1 MKKSFLPALL
11 LFATICSAQWTGA
24 RMDTLTHNAE
34 RDEISRQSFAIDAGN
49 NLHLISVRE
58 NGAGWMVLYFNH
70 PVNGSW
76 SVEDTVS
83 IGPSAEPTLAVTG
96 QDGIPYIA
104 CTEDSVN
111 EIILY
116 HKTGTSW
123 TREQVTNNLTN
134 DFSPSIALDE
144 NGFVHLAWILEDPAG
159 TYKINYAN
167 NRNGNWNIQTLVN
180 SQLGP
185 FGSGAAPQI
194 AIQPGGVAH
203 IVYRGGNFGTYRIL
217 HAYNDSLG
225 GSNWNFDFPSSP
237 NAEDLSSSMVVTP
250 DSTVHLLVSGND
262 GFGFPV
268 HAYYMEKIS
277 GAISFGNAVDVANGF
292 SAEVGS
298 LFISNNTAACVLN
311 EVSGNFYTGNL
322 IYSDENSGWSAVTL
336 LSTQDIY
343 NGQLI
348 IDQNGNGFAAAYQ
361 GNTFQTE
368 EIVVYGPDNTAA
380 ITNVT
385 DSQDK
390 VYGFIKGESLYLK
403 SSKSFSGEIT
413 LYDIAGK
420 KIQSVTLNIF
430 PGETEKISLSGCSN
444 GVYLLQGISGEN
456 NFTLKINYTH

>member
-1 MKKSFLPALL
+1 MKKSLLLALL
-11 LFATICSAQWTGA
+11 LFTITCSAQWSGA
-24 RMDTLTHNAE
+24 RMDTLTHNVE

-49 NLHLISVRE
+49 NIHLISVRE
-58 NGAGWMVLYFNH
+58 SVSGWMILYFKH
-70 PVNGSW
+70 PANGSW
-76 SVEDTVS
+76 SVEDTAS
-83 IGPSAEPTLAVTG
+83 IGPSAEPTLAVSG

-104 CTEDSVN
+104 CSEDSIN

-144 NGFVHLAWILEDPAG
+144 VGFVHLAWILEDPAG

-167 NRNGNWNIQTLVN
+167 NRNGTWNIQTLVN

-203 IVYRGGNFGTYRIL
+203 IVYRGGNFGSYRIH

-225 GSNWNFDFPSSP
+225 GSNWNFDFLSSP

-268 HAYYMEKIS
+268 HAYYLEKAP
-277 GAISFGNAVDVANGF
+277 GAIAFGNAMDVANGF

-298 LFISNNTAACVLN
+298 LFISNNNASCVLN

-322 IYSDENSGWSAVTL
+322 IYSHENSGWNAGTL

-348 IDQNGNGFAAAYQ
+348 IDQNGKGFVAAYQ

-368 EIVVYGPDNTAA
+368 EIVVYGPDNTTS
-380 ITNVT
+380 IVNVNH
-385 DSQDK
+385 SQDK
-390 VYGFIKGESLYLK
+390 IFGFIRGESLYLN
-403 SSKSFSGEIT
+403 SSKAFSGNISM
-413 LYDIAGK
+413 YDVAGR
-420 KIQSVTLNIF
+420 IILSLPLNLI
-430 PGETEKISLSGCSN
+430 PGEIEKIVLSGCSN
-444 GVYLLQGISGEN
+444 GIYIIKGVSEEY
-456 NFTLKINYTH
+456 NFTLKVNYTH